1 MRLFDDFEF
10 AYRYIMTPKHRNRR
24 LSIIALC
31 AVVMIVG
38 VWLLSSA
45 LKQYTEIFYDP
56 SEISAPGFVS
66 ESDKIRVGGLVVEG
80 SFTQGEG
87 LLTTFDLED
96 FEGES
101 EAKITVRYEGVLP
114 DLFREGQGIVI
125 TGKDVG
131 NGVVVAE
138 EVLAK
143 HDENYRPAT

>member
-1 MRLFDDFEF
+1 M
-10 AYRYIMTPKHRNRR
+10 A
-24 LSIIALC
+24 
-31 AVVMIVG
+31 VG

-66 ESDKIRVGGLVVEG
+66 ESDKIRVGGLVVIG
-80 SFTQGEG
+80 SVNHGEN
-87 LLTTFDLED
+87 LLTTFDLKD

-101 EAKITVRYEGVLP
+101 QAKITVQYKGVLP
-114 DLFREGQGIVI
+114 DLFREGQGIVV
-125 TGKDVG
+125 TGRDAG
-131 NGVVVAE
+131 EGVVIAE